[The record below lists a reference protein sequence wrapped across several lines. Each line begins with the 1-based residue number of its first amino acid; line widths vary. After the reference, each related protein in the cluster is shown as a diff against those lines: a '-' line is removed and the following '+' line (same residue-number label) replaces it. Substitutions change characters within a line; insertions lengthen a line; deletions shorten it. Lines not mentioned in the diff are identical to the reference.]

1 MLFDLFGGGRETR
14 STSPLENPSVGL
26 SDPAV
31 FREFLGGGASF
42 SGEEVTEAAALGVPA
57 IWAAVNIIAGTIAH
71 LPLHLFADRGEGAE
85 KATTDPL
92 YRVVHDQAN
101 SVHTSYAWRKWAVTR
116 LLLDGR
122 ALTQIIRNGA
132 GKVMAL
138 VPIPAGKVDMI
149 DQRVERSGLVRV
161 YKIDG
166 RAVPASDILDFVWM
180 PKSCSVD
187 HYRPLAV
194 HRNAIGLVIAAERY
208 AATIFQ
214 NGGVPPLV
222 LEGPPMSP
230 AAAERAGEDINNS
243 LRSGRDRKRN
253 ILPIPGGFK
262 LHELGFDPSRQQ
274 LLELRRFQISEVSR
288 IFNIAPALLFDL
300 TTGTYSNVEQQN
312 LSFSSQTIL
321 PIVEMIEME
330 MNSKLFGQRNT
341 RNFVEFNLDG
351 LARGDF
357 LSRMNGLARAV
368 QTGLRTP
375 NEARAYDNLPPMPF
389 GDDLLIQGATVPLRN
404 AGQQPTNSTPD
415 INPALEAD
423 EANDDQD

>member
-14 STSPLENPSVGL
+14 SASPLENPTVSL
-26 SDPAV
+26 NDPAA
-31 FREFLGGGASF
+31 FRDFFGGSASF

-57 IWAAVNIIAGTIAH
+57 IWAAVNVIAGTIAH
-71 LPLHLFADRGEGAE
+71 LPLHLFADKGVGAE

-101 SVHTSYAWRKWAVTR
+101 TVHTSFAWRKWAVSR

-138 VPIPAGKVDMI
+138 TPVPWSKIEI
-149 DQRVERSGLVRV
+149 EQRVDRNSLTRI
-161 YKIDG
+161 YKIEG

-180 PKSCSVD
+180 PKGCGVD
-187 HYRPLAV
+187 HYSPLSI

-300 TTGTYSNVEQQN
+300 STGTYSNVEQQN

-321 PIVEMIEME
+321 PIVEAIEQE
-330 MNSKLFGQRNT
+330 MNSKLFGQRNSK
-341 RNFVEFNLDG
+341 NFVEFNLDG

-375 NEARAYDNLPPMPF
+375 NEARAYDNLPPLPA
-389 GDDLLIQGATVPLRN
+389 GDDLLIQGATVPLKS
-404 AGQQPTNSTPD
+404 AGQQPASPEPTPND
-415 INPALEAD
+415 DPALEAED
-423 EANDDQD
+423 NDNQD